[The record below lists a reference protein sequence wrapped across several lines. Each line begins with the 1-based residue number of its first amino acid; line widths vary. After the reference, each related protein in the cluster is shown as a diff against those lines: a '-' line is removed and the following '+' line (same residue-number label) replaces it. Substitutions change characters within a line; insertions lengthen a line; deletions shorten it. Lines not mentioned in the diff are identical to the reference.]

1 MGCKKLMLGGALAA
15 LAAVATPSVYA
26 AEGDVVAGTIALPQG
41 VDINALIQS
50 GVLVLAGIV
59 GVALAAW
66 GSWLIVRK
74 CLKWVRKAF

>member
-1 MGCKKLMLGGALAA
+1 MGCKKIMLGSVLAT
-15 LAAVATPSVYA
+15 LAATPSVF
-26 AEGDVVAGTIALPQG
+26 AEDGAGSVVAGTIALPQG
-41 VDINALIQS
+41 VDIEALIQS

-59 GVALAAW
+59 AVALAAW